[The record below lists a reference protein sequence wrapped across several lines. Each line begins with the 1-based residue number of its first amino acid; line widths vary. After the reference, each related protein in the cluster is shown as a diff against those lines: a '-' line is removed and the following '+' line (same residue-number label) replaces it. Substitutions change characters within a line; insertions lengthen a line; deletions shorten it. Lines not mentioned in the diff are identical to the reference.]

1 MVGRSV
7 DKKDEIRAYIKA
19 RSKLGFS
26 LKKLMTEISTAFGP
40 YCVSYDTVR
49 RWKKKFESGVES
61 IKNAPKSGRPKSASR
76 KEIVSKI
83 KETIEGDARFT
94 VRDFA
99 RKVGISLS
107 TVHLILKKHLKVRKI
122 SARWVPHL
130 LTDEQKRQRVKV
142 AKKLLQMF
150 PKYDKKQFANVV
162 TGDETWVHYFEPVRK
177 VSNKIWATKHS
188 KRPIIAKRS
197 LSTKKVL
204 YAIFFSG
211 EGVAI
216 KVPVKKGKSISGK
229 YYKDVVL
236 KKLKKYY
243 QKRRPATGFKHVRL
257 LHDNALT
264 HTSAIVTAF
273 FKKEKVTVLP
283 HPRIPQTLDHV
294 ISFCFRNW
302 KHTLLGGNTSP
313 DRHLDLPFFST
324 LLLCPNQRTVT
335 PSRSGYIGWNF
346 AFLATGST
354 SRAWNE
360 YFWAN
365 LKFEVSR

>member
-19 RSKLGFS
+19 RSKLGCS
-26 LKKLMTEISTAFGP
+26 LKKLLTEISTAFGP
-40 YCVSYDTVR
+40 SCVSYDTVR
-49 RWKKKFESGVES
+49 RCKKKFESGVES
-61 IKNAPKSGRPKSASR
+61 IKNASKSGRPKSASR

-83 KETIEGDARFT
+83 KEIIEGGARFT
-94 VRDFA
+94 VRNIT

-122 SARWVPHL
+122 YARWVPHL

-150 PKYDKKQFANVV
+150 PKYDKKQFVNVV
-162 TGDETWVHYFEPVRK
+162 TGDETWVHYSEPVKK

-216 KVPVKKGKSISGK
+216 KVPVKTGKSITGK

-257 LHDNALT
+257 LHDNAPA

-273 FKKEKVTVLP
+273 FEERKSYCFASPPVF
-283 HPRIPQTLDHV
+283 PRP
-294 ISFCFRNW
+294 
-302 KHTLLGGNTSP
+302 
-313 DRHLDLPFFST
+313 
-324 LLLCPNQRTVT
+324 CPM
-335 PSRSGYIGWNF
+335 
-346 AFLATGST
+346 
-354 SRAWNE
+354 
-360 YFWAN
+360 
-365 LKFEVSR
+365 

>member
-1 MVGRSV
+1 
-7 DKKDEIRAYIKA
+7 
-19 RSKLGFS
+19 
-26 LKKLMTEISTAFGP
+26 MTEISTAFGP
-40 YCVSYDTVR
+40 SCVSYDTVR

-83 KETIEGDARFT
+83 KEIIEGDARFT
-94 VRDFA
+94 VRDIA
-99 RKVGISLS
+99 RKEGLSLS

-122 SARWVPHL
+122 SARWVSHL
-130 LTDEQKRQRVKV
+130 LTDEQKRQKRVKV

-150 PKYDKKQFANVV
+150 PKYDKKQFTNVA
-162 TGDETWVHYFEPVRK
+162 WVHYFEPVRK
-177 VSNKIWATKHS
+177 VSNKIWANKHS

-216 KVPVKKGKSISGK
+216 KVPVKKGKSITGK

-243 QKRRPATGFKHVRL
+243 QKRHPATGFKHVRL
-257 LHDNALT
+257 LYDNAPA

-273 FKKEKVTVLP
+273 LKKENVTVLP
-283 HPRIPQTLDHV
+283 TPPPPRVPQTLPHV
-294 ISFCFRNW
+294 ISFCF
-302 KHTLLGGNTSP
+302 
-313 DRHLDLPFFST
+313 
-324 LLLCPNQRTVT
+324 
-335 PSRSGYIGWNF
+335 
-346 AFLATGST
+346 
-354 SRAWNE
+354 
-360 YFWAN
+360 
-365 LKFEVSR
+365 

>member
-19 RSKLGFS
+19 RSKLGCS

-40 YCVSYDTVR
+40 SCVSYDTVR
-49 RWKKKFESGVES
+49 RWIKKFESGVVS

-83 KETIEGDARFT
+83 KEIIEGDARFT
-94 VRDFA
+94 VRDIA

-142 AKKLLQMF
+142 AKKLLRMF

-177 VSNKIWATKHS
+177 VSNKIWATKH

-216 KVPVKKGKSISGK
+216 KSASEKGQKHYRK
-229 YYKDVVL
+229 VL
-236 KKLKKYY
+236 
-243 QKRRPATGFKHVRL
+243 QRRSTEE
-257 LHDNALT
+257 T
-264 HTSAIVTAF
+264 
-273 FKKEKVTVLP
+273 EKVLSET
-283 HPRIPQTLDHV
+283 
-294 ISFCFRNW
+294 
-302 KHTLLGGNTSP
+302 
-313 DRHLDLPFFST
+313 
-324 LLLCPNQRTVT
+324 T
-335 PSRSGYIGWNF
+335 PCHWF
-346 AFLATGST
+346 
-354 SRAWNE
+354 
-360 YFWAN
+360 
-365 LKFEVSR
+365 